1 MRTFACQSCGQPV
14 YFENIRCNRCGATLG
29 FLPDELRLAALE
41 EGPDGTWTT
50 SKAIKTLRRPGFF
63 TRLLSR
69 RPETPD
75 ARGASGRRYRKCA
88 NYAEH
93 NVCNWMVPA
102 DASESLCPCCRP
114 NRTIPNL
121 DRPGHLAK
129 WYRIERGKRRM
140 AYGLLRLG
148 LRIRTRA
155 EDPEHGLA
163 FDFLSSQDSP
173 EGHPVLTGHANG
185 VITLNIDEA
194 DPAKRE
200 RMRLDMDETY
210 RTLVGHFRHE
220 IGHYYWDVL
229 IRGGGRLDGFR
240 ALFGDERQDYGAALN
255 DHYRNGPP
263 ADWQDRFI
271 TTYASSHPWEDWAET
286 WAHYLHIT
294 DTLET
299 AAHFGIEVER
309 RLPDGTVQRADPE
322 FDPYDIVDF
331 QPIIDHWL
339 PLTYAINS
347 LNRSMGQQD
356 LYPFVL
362 SQPAIDKLA
371 YVHGVI
377 REAAGRRAESEVS
390 PLVAPG
396 TCASRALAVGKS
408 RAS

>member
-1 MRTFACQSCGQPV
+1 MRTFACQSCSQPV
-14 YFENIRCNRCGATLG
+14 YFENVVCTQCGATLG
-29 FLPDELRLAALE
+29 FLPDALRLAALAE
-41 EGPDGTWTT
+41 QPDGTWTPIRPT
-50 SKAIKTLRRPGFF
+50 EKLRSPNRWS
-63 TRLLSR
+63 RLFSR

-75 ARGASGRRYRKCA
+75 ARNHIDRHYRKCA
-88 NYAEH
+88 NYTEH

-102 DASESLCPCCRP
+102 EIDESLCVVCRP

-121 DRPGHLAK
+121 SRPGNLEK
-129 WYRIERGKRRM
+129 WYRIERGKRRL
-140 AYGLLRLG
+140 AYGLMRLG
-148 LRIRTRA
+148 LPVRTRV

-163 FDFLSSQDSP
+163 FDFLSSLDAP
-173 EGHPVLTGHANG
+173 PDKPILTGHANG

-194 DPAKRE
+194 DPVKRE
-200 RMRLDMDETY
+200 RMRVDMDETY

-229 IRGGGRLDGFR
+229 IRDGGRLDSFR
-240 ALFGDERQDYGAALN
+240 NLFGDERQDYGEALE

-309 RLPDGTVQRADPE
+309 RLPDGSVQRADPE
-322 FDPYDIVDF
+322 FDPYDIADF
-331 QPIIDHWL
+331 QPLIGNWL
-339 PLTYAINS
+339 PLTFAINS
-347 LNRSMGQQD
+347 LSRSMGQQD

-371 YVHGVI
+371 YVHRAI
-377 REAAGRRAESEVS
+377 RETSE
-390 PLVAPG
+390 
-396 TCASRALAVGKS
+396 R
-408 RAS
+408 

>member
-1 MRTFACQSCGQPV
+1 MSMRTFACQSCGQPV
-14 YFENIRCNRCGATLG
+14 YFENVVCVQCGATLG

-41 EGPDGTWTT
+41 QGSDGTWTT
-50 SKAIKTLRRPGFF
+50 IRPTKRLRRPGLFE
-63 TRLLSR
+63 RLLSR

-75 ARGASGRRYRKCA
+75 ARVTSGRRYRHCA

-102 DASESLCPCCRP
+102 DSSETLCPACRP

-121 DRPGHLAK
+121 ARPGHLEK

-148 LRIRTRA
+148 LPVRTRG

-163 FDFLSSQDSP
+163 FDFLSSLDAA
-173 EGHPVLTGHANG
+173 EDKPVLTGHANG
-185 VITLNIDEA
+185 IITLNIDEA

-229 IRGGGRLDGFR
+229 IRDGGRLEEFR
-240 ALFGDERQDYGAALN
+240 ALFGDERQDYGEALE
-255 DHYRNGPP
+255 DHYRHGPA

-286 WAHYLHIT
+286 WAHYLHIV

-309 RLPDGTVQRADPE
+309 RLPDGSVQKADPE
-322 FDPYDIVDF
+322 LDPYDIADF
-331 QPIIDHWL
+331 QRIIDNWL
-339 PLTYAINS
+339 PLTFAINS

-356 LYPFVL
+356 MYPFVL
-362 SQPAIDKLA
+362 AQPAIDKLA
-371 YVHGVI
+371 YVHGLI
-377 REAAGRRAESEVS
+377 RESAGR
-390 PLVAPG
+390 
-396 TCASRALAVGKS
+396 
-408 RAS
+408 

>member
-14 YFENIRCNRCGATLG
+14 YFENVVCNHCGATLG
-29 FLPDELRLAALE
+29 FLPDELRLAALTE
-41 EGPDGTWTT
+41 QADGTWVPVRPTV
-50 SKAIKTLRRPGFF
+50 KIERRGLFS
-63 TRLLSR
+63 RLFSR

-75 ARGASGRRYRKCA
+75 ASRASDRRYRKCA

-102 DASESLCPCCRP
+102 DSEESLCASCRP

-121 DRPGHLAK
+121 ATPGHAEK
-129 WYRIERGKRRM
+129 WYRIERGKRRTV
-140 AYGLLRLG
+140 YGLMRLG
-148 LRIRTRA
+148 LPVRSRDQ
-155 EDPEHGLA
+155 DPGHGLA
-163 FDFLSSQDSP
+163 FDFLSSHDAP
-173 EGHPVLTGHANG
+173 PDEPVMTGHADG
-185 VITLNIDEA
+185 LITLNIDEA

-200 RMRLDMDETY
+200 RMRVDMDETY

-220 IGHYYWDVL
+220 IGHYYWDLL
-229 IRGGGRLDGFR
+229 IRDGGRLDAFR
-240 ALFGDERQDYGAALN
+240 ERFGDERADYGEALE

-263 ADWQDRFI
+263 GDWQDRFI

-309 RLPDGTVQRADPE
+309 RMPDGSMQKADPE
-322 FDPYDIVDF
+322 FDAYDIADF
-331 QPIIDHWL
+331 QPVIDNWL
-339 PLTYAINS
+339 PIAFAINS

-362 SQPAIDKLA
+362 SAPAIDKLA
-371 YVHGVI
+371 FVHRVI
-377 REAAGRRAESEVS
+377 RESAGRPVK
-390 PLVAPG
+390 
-396 TCASRALAVGKS
+396 AS
-408 RAS
+408 

>member
-1 MRTFACQSCGQPV
+1 MRTFACQSCGEPV
-14 YFENIRCNRCGATLG
+14 YFENVVCYNCDATLG

-41 EGPDGTWTT
+41 QGSDGTWTT
-50 SKAIKTLRRPGFF
+50 VRPTKRLRRPHLFS
-63 TRLLSR
+63 RLVDR

-75 ARGASGRRYRKCA
+75 ASVTSGRHYRHCA

-93 NVCNWMVPA
+93 SVCNWMVPA
-102 DASESLCPCCRP
+102 DSGESLCPACRP

-121 DRPGHLAK
+121 ARPGNLDK
-129 WYRIERGKRRM
+129 WYRIERGKRQM

-148 LRIRTRA
+148 LPVRTRE

-163 FDFLSSQDSP
+163 FDFLSTQDAP
-173 EGHPVLTGHANG
+173 DDKPVLTGHANG
-185 VITLNIDEA
+185 VITLNLDEA

-229 IRGGGRLDGFR
+229 IRDGGRLDAFR
-240 ALFGDERQDYGAALN
+240 SLFGDERRDYGEALD
-255 DHYRNGPP
+255 DHYQNGPP
-263 ADWQDRFI
+263 DDWQDRFI

-309 RLPDGTVQRADPE
+309 HLPDGSVQRADPE
-322 FDPYDIVDF
+322 LDPYDIADF
-331 QPIIDHWL
+331 QPVIDNWL
-339 PLTYAINS
+339 PLTFAINS
-347 LNRSMGQQD
+347 LNRSMGQRD

-362 SQPAIDKLA
+362 PQPAIDKLA
-371 YVHGVI
+371 YVHRVI
-377 REAAGRRAESEVS
+377 RETAGRRVHD
-390 PLVAPG
+390 
-396 TCASRALAVGKS
+396 
-408 RAS
+408 